1 MKQFA
6 DRDTVATKILQLI
19 EQNDIVYKETFW
31 YNLRKDGGWRL
42 SDIGHAMCEQAK
54 ITSTSV
60 KLWDDG
66 HKYRTA
72 VDSKTLLKLSKFIQS
87 PYYIQFGK
95 IKKNIIKTTDIY
107 LKLYDERIATMM
119 ILYGSVQAYLE
130 SIENV

>member
-1 MKQFA
+1 MNQFV

-42 SDIGHAMCEQAK
+42 SDIGYTMFEQAK

-60 KLWDDG
+60 KLWDDD

-95 IKKNIIKTTDIY
+95 FKKYKTTDIY

-130 SIENV
+130 SIENI